1 MKYLKII
8 HTKTNSNKRSSP
20 LQGQL
25 ALALQLKTK
34 HTHVLQSC
42 FQHTHTYNTWGAL
55 EHEGKR
61 ESCLPNFT
69 KHSIVTHV
77 PSSSKSSLPW
87 EDLEERESCISNFTK
102 HSMVTHVP
110 SSSKSSLPWE
120 DLEER
125 ERMRRIPHLTLD
137 PLRSAQPKLSLRHFP
152 PP

>member
-1 MKYLKII
+1 MKSSTWICNNISTATKYMVAILRCSLWIYIFSLVLGSLDIVSVFWLSKIHMKSNKTYNLDYSRNTQEIWTQVLQLKAIKFLKII

-61 ESCLPNFT
+61 GW
-69 KHSIVTHV
+69 VR
-77 PSSSKSSLPW
+77 
-87 EDLEERESCISNFTK
+87 EEWGI
-102 HSMVTHVP
+102 
-110 SSSKSSLPWE
+110 
-120 DLEER
+120 
-125 ERMRRIPHLTLD
+125 I
-137 PLRSAQPKLSLRHFP
+137 
-152 PP
+152 